1 MGAGLGSGRRSR
13 EALIE
18 RGSPKLVPPLRD
30 ELDIELEVVVSAR
43 GRPIG

>member
-18 RGSPKLVPPLRD
+18 RGSPKLAPLRD